1 MNEALRTTWVVG
13 VDLRVDGRNSPTEPP
28 FQQEDGSFDSGAQI
42 CRDVQFAGTSRNE
55 GTTMQQKTSQRGQ
68 GMTEYIIVVALVAIA
83 AIGVYTAFGKTVR
96 GQMAVTAQAL
106 AGNAADQARTE
117 SNTGGQNAT
126 TQAQRAVQLDNF
138 DQAR

>member
-1 MNEALRTTWVVG
+1 
-13 VDLRVDGRNSPTEPP
+13 
-28 FQQEDGSFDSGAQI
+28 
-42 CRDVQFAGTSRNE
+42 
-55 GTTMQQKTSQRGQ
+55 MQQKTSQRGQ

-117 SNTGGQNAT
+117 ANTAGQDAT
-126 TQAQRAVQLDNF
+126 TQAQRSVQLDNF
-138 DQAR
+138 DQAQ